1 MPREPCYQRWVFG
14 GGWDV
19 WWFIVKATVSR
30 KPALISGNNGPSYI
44 TYSWGLYIYII
55 LWQEWIL
62 SEIGQP
68 GDRFNIKTSSYKYR
82 DFHCK
87 YKTVSPPFFLFTMG
101 MNPYIW
107 QDSFFYWNGAQVPI
121 CQYTWQM
128 RNMKCVFLNN
138 EDCRGMIK
146 CISHFKS

>member
-1 MPREPCYQRWVFG
+1 MVSKVKMGPTWVLSAPDAPWTLLSEMG
-14 GGWDV
+14 VAGGWDV

-87 YKTVSPPFFLFTMG
+87 YKTVSPPFFIYNGNESLYLTRQF
-101 MNPYIW
+101 YIETGPRFP
-107 QDSFFYWNGAQVPI
+107 SASTLG
-121 CQYTWQM
+121 
-128 RNMKCVFLNN
+128 KCVTWNVF
-138 EDCRGMIK
+138 
-146 CISHFKS
+146 F